1 MDQKVIDR
9 LYDDLKIDQKPGQG
23 FKYVKTRYVLDR
35 LNKAFNCNWGLE
47 IKEHKVIDD
56 EVLVWVALN
65 VYSEEG
71 VFLTKQEGFGSAKKF
86 KNVDLGNVYKSA
98 TSKAIKSAARN
109 WGVGLFLEE
118 EEEDYDNSTKSAPN
132 ISMPSIGT
140 AMGTSFP
147 GSQPSQASVEE
158 VPAAS
163 ATPIVNAAPPQA
175 KTTTPPG
182 TSTPPVAAKNNTP
195 SSLPSMV
202 SVPGMTTTP
211 LANTTNE
218 KGENSK
224 LTMVQKVAINT
235 RLASKGTTF
244 EEIATDF
251 YTGRDSVQPV
261 SLDDMLYADALD
273 MVTFLNSK

>member
-1 MDQKVIDR
+1 MDQKVIDK

-118 EEEDYDNSTKSAPN
+118 EEDDYDNSNKSVPN
-132 ISMPSIGT
+132 ISMPSIGI
-140 AMGTSFP
+140 AMGNSFP
-147 GSQPSQASVEE
+147 GSQTIVED
-158 VPAAS
+158 
-163 ATPIVNAAPPQA
+163 TPTVNAVPQV

-182 TSTPPVAAKNNTP
+182 TATPPVVAKSNTP

-244 EEIATDF
+244 EDIADDF